1 MLALGVRNTGI
12 VAIGVNSLEIVFVID
27 AKKLIEVELAQEV
40 TTMSV
45 AATNFLSKSTLT
57 ILIDTIGI
65 FVFKLEYRILN
76 PSLDDLVIE
85 MPHN

>member
-1 MLALGVRNTGI
+1 M
-12 VAIGVNSLEIVFVID
+12 AISINSMELVFVID